1 MGYRPTY
8 EGGSIVKILIV
19 DDDPLLLQVLEHT
32 ITRLGHD
39 VTSARNGN
47 DALKLMR
54 SGAYRMVI
62 CDWEMPGMDGP
73 EFCRRVRQRFCS
85 KYVYIIMLSVRCG
98 TQNVVEGLNAGADE
112 FISKPFDPQE
122 LSVRIR
128 TGERILSLE
137 SREVTIFSLAQ
148 LAESRDQETGA
159 HVDRLREYCRVLA
172 EHMSRQEKFSDVI
185 DGDFVELLY
194 LTSPL
199 HDIGKVSV
207 PDEILLKAGPL
218 TDTEFNIMKQHTV
231 AGSMTLQSA
240 IYAYPEAKYLYMAR
254 DIARSH
260 HERYDGTGYPDA
272 LSGDAIPL
280 SGRIVALADVYDAL
294 TTRHV
299 YKPAFSHTKAHQ
311 IICDGIGTQ
320 FDPDVGLAYIANED
334 AFQEIHNRFAIREE
348 REAKLLRPL
357 VDVSLSV

>member
-1 MGYRPTY
+1 
-8 EGGSIVKILIV
+8 VKILIV
-19 DDDPLLLQVLEHT
+19 DDDPLLLLVLEHA
-32 ITRLGHD
+32 IVRLGHE
-39 VTSARNGN
+39 VTSANSGPE
-47 DALKLMR
+47 ALKLMR
-54 SGAYRMVI
+54 SGSYRLVI

-73 EFCRRVRQRFCS
+73 ELCRRIRQRYCS
-85 KYVYIIMLSVRCG
+85 KYVYIILLSVRCG

-128 TGERILSLE
+128 TGERILALE

-159 HVDRLREYCRVLA
+159 HVERLREYCRVLA
-172 EHMSRQEKFSDVI
+172 EHLSKQEQFNDVV

-194 LTSPL
+194 MTSPL
-199 HDIGKVSV
+199 HDIGKVSI

-218 TDTEFNIMKQHTV
+218 TEAEFNIMKQHSV

-260 HERYDGTGYPDA
+260 HERFDGTGYPDG
-272 LSGDAIPL
+272 LVGEEIPL
-280 SGRIVALADVYDAL
+280 CGRIVALADVYDAL
-294 TTRHV
+294 TTKHV
-299 YKPAFSHTKAHQ
+299 YKPAFTHAKAHQ
-311 IICDGIGTQ
+311 IICEGIGTQ
-320 FDPDVGLAYIANED
+320 FDPDVGQAYIANQNR
-334 AFQEIHNRFAIREE
+334 FIEIHNRFAVREE
-348 REAKLLRPL
+348 REAKVLRPV
-357 VDVSLSV
+357 VDLSLSC

>member
-1 MGYRPTY
+1 
-8 EGGSIVKILIV
+8 VKILIV
-19 DDDPLLLQVLEHT
+19 DDDPLLLKVLEHA
-32 ITRLGHD
+32 IVRLGHE
-39 VTSARNGN
+39 VTSANSGPE
-47 DALKLMR
+47 ALRLMR
-54 SGAYRMVI
+54 AGAYRMVI

-73 EFCRRVRQRFCS
+73 ELCRRIRQRYCS
-85 KYVYIIMLSVRCG
+85 MYVYIIMLSVRCG

-122 LSVRIR
+122 LNIRIR
-128 TGERILSLE
+128 TGERILALE

-172 EHMSRQEKFSDVI
+172 EHLSQQGKYSEVV
-185 DGDFVELLY
+185 DGDFIELLY

-199 HDIGKVSV
+199 HDIGKISI

-218 TDTEFNIMKQHTV
+218 TEAEFNIMKQHSV

-260 HERYDGTGYPDA
+260 HERYDGSGYPDGLA
-272 LSGDAIPL
+272 GEAIPL
-280 SGRIVALADVYDAL
+280 CGRIVALADVYDAL
-294 TTRHV
+294 TTKHV
-299 YKPAFSHTKAHQ
+299 YRPAFSHAKAHQ
-311 IICDGIGTQ
+311 IICEGIGTQ
-320 FDPDVGLAYIANED
+320 FDPDVGQAYLAEESR
-334 AFQEIHNRFAIREE
+334 FVEVHNRFAVREE
-348 REAKLLRPL
+348 REARVLRPL
-357 VDVSLSV
+357 VDMSLSC

>member
-1 MGYRPTY
+1 
-8 EGGSIVKILIV
+8 VKILIV
-19 DDDPLLLQVLEHT
+19 DDDPLTLQVLEHA
-32 ITRLGHD
+32 ITRLGHE
-39 VTSARNGN
+39 VTAAN
-47 DALKLMR
+47 
-54 SGAYRMVI
+54 SGAEALRRMRTGSYRMVI
-62 CDWEMPGMDGP
+62 SDWEMPEMDGP
-73 EFCRRVRQRFCS
+73 ELCRRIRQRYCS

-98 TQNVVEGLNAGADE
+98 TQNIVDGLNAGADE

-122 LSVRIR
+122 LNVRIR

-159 HVDRLREYCRVLA
+159 HIDRLREYSRVLA
-172 EHMSRQEKFSDVI
+172 EHLARQEKYSEVV

-194 LTSPL
+194 MTSTL

-218 TDTEFNIMKQHTV
+218 TESEFNIIKQHPL

-260 HERYDGTGYPDA
+260 HERFDGTGYPDGLA
-272 LSGDAIPL
+272 GEAIPL
-280 SGRIVALADVYDAL
+280 CGRIVALADVYDAL
-294 TTRHV
+294 TTKHV
-299 YKPAFSHTKAHQ
+299 YKPALSHAKAHQ
-311 IICDGIGTQ
+311 IICGGIGSQ
-320 FDPDVGLAYIANED
+320 FDPDVGQAYVANQGT
-334 AFQEIHNRFAIREE
+334 FLEIHNRFAVREA
-348 REAKLLRPL
+348 REAKALRPL
-357 VDVSLSV
+357 MDMSLSC

>member
-1 MGYRPTY
+1 
-8 EGGSIVKILIV
+8 VKILIV
-19 DDDPLLLQVLEHT
+19 DDDPLLLQVLEHA
-32 ITRLGHD
+32 IARLGHE
-39 VTSARNGN
+39 VTSANSGPE
-47 DALKLMR
+47 ALKLMR
-54 SGAYRMVI
+54 SGSYRMVI

-73 EFCRRVRQRFCS
+73 ELCRRIRERYCS
-85 KYVYIIMLSVRCG
+85 KYVYIILLSVRCG

-122 LSVRIR
+122 LTVRIR
-128 TGERILSLE
+128 TGERILALE

-172 EHMSRQEKFSDVI
+172 EHLLQQEKYNDVV

-194 LTSPL
+194 MTSPL

-218 TDTEFNIMKQHTV
+218 TEAEFNIMKQHSV

-260 HERYDGTGYPDA
+260 HERFDGTGYPDG
-272 LSGDAIPL
+272 LVGQEIPL
-280 SGRIVALADVYDAL
+280 CGRIVALADVYDAL
-294 TTRHV
+294 TTKHV
-299 YKPAFSHTKAHQ
+299 YKPAFTHAKAHQ
-311 IICDGIGTQ
+311 IICEGIGTQ
-320 FDPDVGLAYIANED
+320 FDPDVGQAYIANQNR
-334 AFQEIHNRFAIREE
+334 FVEIHNRFAVREE
-348 REAKLLRPL
+348 REAKVLRPV
-357 VDVSLSV
+357 VDLSLSC

>member
-1 MGYRPTY
+1 
-8 EGGSIVKILIV
+8 VKILIV
-19 DDDPLLLQVLEHT
+19 DDDPLLLQVLEHAVV
-32 ITRLGHD
+32 RLGHE
-39 VTSARNGN
+39 VTSANSGAE
-47 DALKLMR
+47 ALKLMR
-54 SGAYRMVI
+54 SGSYRMVI
-62 CDWEMPGMDGP
+62 CDWEMPEIDGP
-73 EFCRRVRQRFCS
+73 ELCRRIRQRYCS

-128 TGERILSLE
+128 TGERILALE

-172 EHMSRQEKFSDVI
+172 EHMSHQEKYSDVV

-194 LTSPL
+194 MTSPL

-218 TDTEFNIMKQHTV
+218 TEAEFNIMKQHSV

-260 HERYDGTGYPDA
+260 HERFDGTGYPDG
-272 LSGDAIPL
+272 LVGEGIPL
-280 SGRIVALADVYDAL
+280 CGRIVALADVYDAL
-294 TTRHV
+294 TTKHV
-299 YKPAFSHTKAHQ
+299 YKPAFTHAKAHQ
-311 IICDGIGTQ
+311 IICEGIGTQ
-320 FDPDVGLAYIANED
+320 FDPDVGQAYIANQNR
-334 AFQEIHNRFAIREE
+334 FVEIHNRFAVREE
-348 REAKLLRPL
+348 REAKVLRPV
-357 VDVSLSV
+357 VDLSLSC